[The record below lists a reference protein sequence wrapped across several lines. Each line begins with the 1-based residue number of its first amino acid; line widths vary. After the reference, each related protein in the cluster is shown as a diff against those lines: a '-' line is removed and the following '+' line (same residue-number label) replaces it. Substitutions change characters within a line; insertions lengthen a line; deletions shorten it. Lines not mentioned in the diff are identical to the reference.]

1 MVLLSKVAVKVAL
14 GEPTATV
21 TDAGTLMAA

>member
-1 MVLLSKVAVKVAL
+1 MVLLSKVAVKVTL
-14 GEPTATV
+14 GEPAGTL